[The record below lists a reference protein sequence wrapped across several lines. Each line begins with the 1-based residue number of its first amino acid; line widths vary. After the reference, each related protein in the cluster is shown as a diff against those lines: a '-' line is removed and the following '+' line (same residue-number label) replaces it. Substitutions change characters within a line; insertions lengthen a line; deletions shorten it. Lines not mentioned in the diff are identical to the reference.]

1 MDQHLILWP
10 LLAQILLTL
19 LMYLKLAIVKKRE
32 FDAGNVDLKRTAL
45 DQSAWPESVIKI
57 NNNLRNQFET
67 PILFY
72 ILCMLLWAL
81 GGVSVATLI
90 VAALYV
96 VARYAHAF
104 IHTSS
109 NIVPYRFLMFMVSMV
124 MLFGLF
130 GISVRAVASL

>member
-19 LMYLKLAIVKKRE
+19 LMYLKLAAVKKRE
-32 FDAGNVDLKRTAL
+32 IDAGNVDLKATAL
-45 DQSAWPESVIKI
+45 DQRAWPESVIKI

-72 ILCMLLWAL
+72 VLCMLLWAL
-81 GGVSVATLI
+81 GGVGIATLVI
-90 VAALYV
+90 AALYV

-104 IHTSS
+104 IHTTS
-109 NIVPYRFLMFMVSMV
+109 NVVPYRFLMFMISMV
-124 MLFGLF
+124 MLFSLF
-130 GISVRAVASL
+130 GLSVRSLASL